1 MSPEDRY
8 AAESIVRELE
18 RRKQRNRIDTF
29 YATQENRAG
38 YPVHMAFFEAG
49 KVHRERLVLAGN
61 RCGKTEGIGGYETVL
76 HLTGRYPDWWPG
88 RRFDKPVSWWVGG
101 DTATTVRDIIQYKL
115 LGKVGDFGTGL
126 IPGECLIDTSNKRG
140 VPDAVENIYIKY
152 AGGGRS
158 VCQMKSYDQGRE
170 AWQGTEQHGVW
181 LDEEP
186 PLPIYSESLI
196 RTMTTGGMIM
206 LTFTPMHGLTEVTQD
221 FIENGVCG
229 EPKKHAR

>member
-8 AAESIVRELE
+8 AAESIIRELE
-18 RRKQRNRIDTF
+18 RRKQRNKIDAF
-29 YATQENRAG
+29 YPDTENRAG

-49 KVHRERLVLAGN
+49 KEFRERLILAGN
-61 RCGKTEGIGGYETVL
+61 RTGKTESIGGYETVL
-76 HLTGRYPDWWPG
+76 HMTGIYPDWWNG
-88 RRFDKPVSWWVGG
+88 RRFDKPVSWWIGG

-126 IPGECLIDTSNKRG
+126 IPGDRLIDTTNKRG
-140 VPDAVENIYIKY
+140 VPDAVENIYVRHVS
-152 AGGGRS
+152 GGRS

-186 PLPIYSESLI
+186 PLNIYSEALI
-196 RTMTTGGMIM
+196 RTMTTNGLVM
-206 LTFTPMHGLTEVTQD
+206 LTFTPMLGMTEVTQA
-221 FIENGVCG
+221 FMESGFHG
-229 EPKKHAR
+229 APKN